1 MNADMTPT
9 GVTVHIRLDKLESS
23 IFIKIVLECAEFLTF
38 DGTIIVQLDK
48 TLFGTVKAASLW
60 YNGLIEVNW
69 SCIVSYPTHMMI
81 ASSV

>member
-1 MNADMTPT
+1 MNADMTPI
-9 GVTVHIRLDKLESS
+9 GVTVHMRLDKLESS
-23 IFIKIVLECAEFLTF
+23 IFIKIVLECAELLTF
-38 DGTIIVQLDK
+38 DGTIIVQK

-69 SCIVSYPTHMMI
+69 SCIVSYSTHMMI

>member
-38 DGTIIVQLDK
+38 DGTRIVQK

-69 SCIVSYPTHMMI
+69 SCIVSYSTHMMI